1 MSGKI
6 INVAIIGCGRI
17 AGHHCSSITKTN
29 GLKLVAV
36 CDLVISK
43 AKEYSKKY
51 DIPYFT
57 NYHKMFTS
65 LNDIDLVV
73 VCTPSGMHH
82 EHSKEIINNYCKN
95 IVIEKPT
102 FMNPKQLIEINELSL
117 KNNIKYFPVFQNRY
131 NKAVKYV
138 RKAISRNMLGTINL
152 INIQVRWHRPKR
164 YYDLAKWRGTF
175 SHDGGALTNQ
185 GIHHIDLLRYF
196 GGEIEKVN
204 CTMKTYNLDIEVEN
218 AVISTFIF
226 KNGAMG
232 SLEITTAAYPDDYEA
247 SITIV
252 GSKGLAKIGGLAVNE
267 LQIFSPNNNIC
278 KDMSEDFSNCPY
290 GFGHEL
296 LYDDIKYTLTNKKSK
311 TINYEDCLKT
321 LNLLNSF
328 YYSDEIK
335 NWVTLNTIINSSKLG
350 RPDETISNLYRSLK

>member
-1 MSGKI
+1 MKTY
-6 INVAIIGCGRI
+6 NVAIIGCGRI
-17 AGHHCSSITKTN
+17 ARHN
-29 GLKLVAV
+29 GLAAQLAPGINLRAV
-36 CDLVISK
+36 CDLDENK
-43 AKEYSKKY
+43 AESLGVELNTQ
-51 DIPYFT
+51 YFT
-57 NYHKMFTS
+57 NYHQMFRS
-65 LNDIDLVV
+65 CPDIDLVTI
-73 VCTPSGMHH
+73 CTPSGMHF
-82 EHSKEIINNYCKN
+82 EHATEVITRYQKN
-95 IVIEKPT
+95 VIVEKPT
-102 FMNPKQLIEINELSL
+102 FMTLQQLEIVYRHAGEQNVS
-117 KNNIKYFPVFQNRY
+117 IFPVFQNRY
-131 NKAVKYV
+131 NKAVNFVY
-138 RKAISRNMLGTINL
+138 SELERNQLGEIRIVNVTL
-152 INIQVRWHRPKR
+152 RWCRPQK
-164 YYDLAKWRGTF
+164 YYDLSPWRGTF
-175 SHDGGALTNQ
+175 SHDGGVITNQ

-196 GGEIEKVN
+196 GGEIERVN

-350 RPDETISNLYRSLK
+350 RSDEAISNLYRSFK